1 MSTTVNP
8 ESQTDLTHG
17 PLLARN
23 TVLNLLGRGAPM
35 LLAIVA
41 IPLLIKQMGADRFGI
56 LTLAW
61 IVIGY
66 FSLFDLG
73 MGRALTKLVAERVHD
88 EHDPELPGLAWT
100 ALFCMLL
107 FGLTG
112 TLIMAPLSPFL
123 VNTVLKIP
131 AALQEESLSAF
142 YVLALSLPVVVSTAG
157 LRGILEAK
165 QRFALI
171 NIVRV
176 NLGVLTYLGPLFVL
190 PFTASLTYIVGV
202 LAAGRVLAWFVYLM
216 LCLKYVPALRT
227 RITVQSRYIVPLLRF
242 GGWLTVS
249 NFISPLLEYIDRFI
263 IGALISVTAV
273 AFYVTPYE
281 VVTRLL
287 IIPGAVVAVMFPA
300 FSASF
305 VQNKQ
310 RTSRLFSKT
319 VKWIHL
325 LIFPLALVLIGLA
338 REILQIWIGQEFAQQ
353 STLVMQCLTLGV
365 FINSIAYVPSALLQG
380 IGRPDLTAKFHL
392 LELPIYLVLLY
403 SMIIQFGI
411 TGAAIA
417 WLVRV
422 LLDAT
427 LLLEFSRRLLPATNR
442 AIQRSG
448 SILAGSLVLL
458 ALAMLPLSLL
468 AKAAYL
474 ILAFVGFGLASW
486 FVLMDAE
493 DRSDLRSWLHAGL
506 LAAKIVK

>member
-1 MSTTVNP
+1 MKPPDSPNNNP
-8 ESQTDLTHG
+8 DLTHG
-17 PLLARN
+17 ALLVRN

-41 IPLLIKQMGADRFGI
+41 IPLLIRQMGADRFGI

-88 EHDPELPGLAWT
+88 ERDPELPGLAWT
-100 ALFCMLL
+100 ALGCMLL
-107 FGLTG
+107 LGVLG
-112 TLIMAPLSPFL
+112 TLILAPLSPFL
-123 VNTVLKIP
+123 VKSVLKIP
-131 AALQEESLSAF
+131 ESLQAESLTAF

-165 QRFALI
+165 QRFELI

-176 NLGVLTYLGPLFVL
+176 NLGVLTYLGPLLVL
-190 PFTASLTYIVGV
+190 PFTNKLTYIVGV
-202 LAAGRVLAWFVYLM
+202 LAAGRVLAWFVYFI
-216 LCLKYVPALRT
+216 LCLKHVPVLREK
-227 RITVQSRYIVPLLRF
+227 ISVQRKHIVPLLRF

-249 NFISPLLEYIDRFI
+249 NFISPLLEYLDRFI
-263 IGALISVTAV
+263 IGVLISVTAV

-305 VQNKQ
+305 VHNKQ
-310 RTSRLFSKT
+310 RTSQLFSKT

-338 REILQIWIGQEFAQQ
+338 RQILQVWIGPEFARQ

-403 SMIIQFGI
+403 FMIIQFGI

-417 WLVRV
+417 WLARV

-427 LLLEFSRRLLPATNR
+427 LLLEFTRRLLPRTQH

-448 SILAGSLVLL
+448 AILAGSLVLL

-474 ILAFVGFGLASW
+474 ILAFVGFSLASW

-493 DRSDLRSWLHAGL
+493 DRSDLRGWLHAGL
-506 LAAKIVK
+506 LAVKIIK